1 MFEARNKNL
10 KDKEIWMHRFGRFV
24 LNEVVVHVIFCS
36 LFEIS
41 CHFIFVY
48 KLVQRFASWKWMQ
61 TNASYFKE
69 TSHKFLIASSWK
81 WPSSFLGMFL
91 NLIIYNLKC

>member
-1 MFEARNKNL
+1 
-10 KDKEIWMHRFGRFV
+10 MHRFGRFV

-48 KLVQRFASWKWMQ
+48 KLVQRFAS
-61 TNASYFKE
+61 
-69 TSHKFLIASSWK
+69 
-81 WPSSFLGMFL
+81 
-91 NLIIYNLKC
+91 